1 MAPSVKRPTLD
12 FGSGH
17 DLMVHKIEP
26 SVGLCTDGMEPAWDS
41 PSPPLSAP
49 SLLSILH
56 ALLLSLCL
64 SK

>member
-1 MAPSVKRPTLD
+1 MAQSVKHLSLD

-26 SVGLCTDGMEPAWDS
+26 CLRLCSDGVETAWNSLS
-41 PSPPLSAP
+41 PSPSAP
-49 SLLSILH
+49 PLLVH
-56 ALLLSLCL
+56 ALSL